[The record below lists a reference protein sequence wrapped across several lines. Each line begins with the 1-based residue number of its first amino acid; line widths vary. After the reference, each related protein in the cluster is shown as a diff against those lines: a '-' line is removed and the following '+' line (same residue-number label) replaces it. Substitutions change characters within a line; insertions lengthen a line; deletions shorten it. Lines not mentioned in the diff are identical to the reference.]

1 MARLRPYPI
10 PTRKSPPRP
19 EFAPLLPQRPLRR
32 NLTIYLAL
40 AGLLTIALAGL
51 GADFLAPYDP
61 LAVDPAAQL
70 QPPGWQ
76 HLAGTDLFG
85 RDIFSRILH
94 GARHSLAVGLVA
106 MLISSLIGSSLG
118 LLAGYYGGFPDAA
131 IMRCMDVLLAFPGI
145 LLALALVA
153 ALGSGELSV
162 MVAVGLS
169 GVPAYT
175 RLVRGSTLG
184 IRREAYVRAAQA
196 VGCGNLRILLR
207 HILPNVAGPVL
218 VMASLQMGWAIL
230 NAAALS
236 FLGLG
241 AQPPSPEWGAMLSE
255 GRGYLRQAPWM
266 TAAPGLA
273 IMITVLAV
281 NLVGDGLRDALDP
294 RLTV

>member
-19 EFAPLLPQRPLRR
+19 EFAPPFPQRPLRR
-32 NLTIYLAL
+32 NLTICLGIAL
-40 AGLLTIALAGL
+40 LVAIALAGL
-51 GADFLAPYDP
+51 GADFLAPGDP
-61 LAVDPAAQL
+61 LAVAPAAQL
-70 QPPGWQ
+70 QKPSWQ

-85 RDIFSRILH
+85 RDIFSRLLH

-106 MLISSLIGSSLG
+106 VFISSLIGSSLG
-118 LLAGYYGGFPDAA
+118 LLAGYYGRWLGAA

-145 LLALALVA
+145 LLALTLVA

-175 RLVRGSTLG
+175 RLVQGSTLG
-184 IRREAYVRAAQA
+184 VRREAYVRAAQA
-196 VGCGNLRILLR
+196 VGCGNPRILLR
-207 HILPNVAGPVL
+207 HILPNVAGPIL

-266 TAAPGLA
+266 AAAPGLA

-294 RLTV
+294 RLAV

>member
-10 PTRKSPPRP
+10 PTRKSPPRV
-19 EFAPLLPQRPLRR
+19 EFVSPFPQRPLRR
-32 NLTIYLAL
+32 NLAIYLGL
-40 AGLLTIALAGL
+40 ALLTVIALAGL

-61 LAVDPAAQL
+61 LDVAPAVQL
-70 QPPGWQ
+70 QPPDWQ
-76 HLAGTDLFG
+76 HLVGTDLFG
-85 RDIFSRILH
+85 RDIFSRLLY
-94 GARHSLAVGLVA
+94 GARHSLAIGLVA
-106 MLISSLIGSSLG
+106 VFISSFIGSSLG
-118 LLAGYYGGFPDAA
+118 LLAGYYGRFPDAA

-145 LLALALVA
+145 LLALTLVA

-175 RLVRGSTLG
+175 RLVRGNTLG
-184 IRREAYVRAAQA
+184 VRREPYVRAARA
-196 VGCGNLRILLR
+196 VGCDNLRILLR
-207 HILPNVAGPVL
+207 HILPNVAGPIL

-255 GRGYLRQAPWM
+255 GRGYLRQAPWI